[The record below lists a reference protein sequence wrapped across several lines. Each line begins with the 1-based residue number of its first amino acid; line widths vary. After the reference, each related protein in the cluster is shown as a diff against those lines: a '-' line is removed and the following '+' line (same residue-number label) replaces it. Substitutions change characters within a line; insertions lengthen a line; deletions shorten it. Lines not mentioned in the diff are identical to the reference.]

1 MVECCN
7 KPKKQ
12 SIRRATT
19 PKQIFTLDLENVS
32 DLSEILITYAQR
44 GVIVVERRKAMMT
57 IEENKVWF
65 RLTQEETLS
74 FRENIPVEIQ
84 VRVFTPDGTALASDI
99 FEVSVGR
106 VLDEEVFENETEG

>member
-12 SIRRATT
+12 SIRRAST
-19 PKQIFTLDLENVS
+19 PKQTFTLDLENVS
-32 DLSEILITYAQR
+32 DLAEILITYAQR
-44 GVIVVERRKAMMT
+44 GIIIIERRKADVT
-57 IEENKVWF
+57 IEENKVSF

-84 VRVFTPDGTALASDI
+84 VRAFTPDNNALTSDI

-106 VLDEEVFENETEG
+106 VLNEEVFE

>member
-12 SIRRATT
+12 FIRRATT
-19 PKQIFTLDLENVS
+19 PKQTFTLDLENVS
-32 DLSEILITYAQR
+32 DLTEILITYAQR
-44 GVIVVERRKAMMT
+44 GIIVVERKKASMT
-57 IEENKVWF
+57 IEGNEVSF

-84 VRVFTPDGTALASDI
+84 VRVFTSDNNALASDI

-106 VLDEEVFENETEG
+106 VLDEEVFE

>member
-1 MVECCN
+1 MTECCVL
-7 KPKKQ
+7 PKKQ

-32 DLSEILITYAQR
+32 DLSEILVTYAQR
-44 GVIVVERRKAMMT
+44 GKIIVQRTKSEMT
-57 IEENKVWF
+57 IEENKVSF

-84 VRVFTPDGTALASDI
+84 VRVFTSDNNALASDI

-106 VLDEEVFENETEG
+106 VLDEEVFE